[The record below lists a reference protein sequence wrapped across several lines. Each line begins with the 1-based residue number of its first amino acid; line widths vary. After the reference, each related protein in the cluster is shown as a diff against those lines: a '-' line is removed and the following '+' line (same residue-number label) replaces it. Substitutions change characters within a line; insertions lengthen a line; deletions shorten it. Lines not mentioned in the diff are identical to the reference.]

1 MKFLGISE
9 KDILSAKLERLYKL
23 LDTLKRGKI

>member
-9 KDILSAKLERLYKL
+9 YSSVSVVCWIH
-23 LDTLKRGKI
+23 